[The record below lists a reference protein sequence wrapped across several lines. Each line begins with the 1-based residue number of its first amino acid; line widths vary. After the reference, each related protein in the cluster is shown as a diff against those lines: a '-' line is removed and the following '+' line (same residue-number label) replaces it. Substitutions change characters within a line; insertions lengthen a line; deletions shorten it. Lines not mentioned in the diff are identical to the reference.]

1 MKYLKHQSIKKTGLI
16 FFGLV
21 VLVMSVTLADASTR
35 MPQFS
40 LSSAVSGQTVSSVAF
55 KGKVLL
61 VTFFAT
67 WCPPC
72 RHEIP
77 NLIQLNKKFGPQG
90 FSVIGLSVDQGGSGI
105 VAKLVKK
112 ENINYP
118 VLMSTRSTAR
128 DFGGI
133 VGIPTSF
140 LVNRAGNVVK
150 RYPGYTSRALL
161 EKDIQSVLQ

>member
-1 MKYLKHQSIKKTGLI
+1 MKYLKNKGMKKTGLI
-16 FFGLV
+16 LFGLV
-21 VLVMSVTLADASTR
+21 VLVMSVTVAGASTR
-35 MPQFS
+35 MPPFS
-40 LSSAVSGQTVSSVAF
+40 LSSAVGGQTVSSATF

-72 RHEIP
+72 RQEVP
-77 NLIQLNKKFGPQG
+77 SLIQLNNKFGPQG
-90 FSVIGLSVDQGGSGI
+90 FSVIALSVDQGGSEG
-105 VAKLVKK
+105 VAKFVKK

-118 VLMSTRSTAR
+118 VLMSNRSTTR

-133 VGIPTSF
+133 VGIPTAF
-140 LVNRAGNVVK
+140 LVNREGNVVK
-150 RYPGYTSRALL
+150 RYSGYTSPALL

>member
-1 MKYLKHQSIKKTGLI
+1 MKYLKNNSMKKTGLI
-16 FFGLV
+16 LFGLV
-21 VLVMSVTLADASTR
+21 VLVMTVTMAGASTR

-40 LSSAVSGQTVSSVAF
+40 LSSAVDGKTVSSVDF
-55 KGKVLL
+55 KGKALL

-72 RHEIP
+72 RREIST
-77 NLIQLNKKFGPQG
+77 LIQLNKEFGPQG
-90 FSVIGLSVDQGGSGI
+90 FSVIGLSVDEGGSKV
-105 VAKLVKK
+105 VAKLVKQ

-118 VLMSTRSTAR
+118 VLMSDRSTVR
-128 DFGGI
+128 NFGGI

-140 LVNRAGNVVK
+140 LVNREGNVVK
-150 RYPGYTSRALL
+150 RYPGYVPSALL

>member
-1 MKYLKHQSIKKTGLI
+1 MKYLQNKSMKKTGLI

-21 VLVMSVTLADASTR
+21 VLVMSVTVAGASTR
-35 MPQFS
+35 MPPFA
-40 LSSAVSGQTVSSVAF
+40 LSSAVGGQTVSSAAF

-72 RHEIP
+72 RQEIP

-90 FSVIGLSVDQGGSGI
+90 FSVIALSVDQGGPGV

-118 VLMSTRSTAR
+118 VLMSTPSTTR

-133 VGIPTSF
+133 VGIPTAF
-140 LVNRAGNVVK
+140 LINRAGNVVK

>member
-1 MKYLKHQSIKKTGLI
+1 MKYLKNKGMKKTGLI
-16 FFGLV
+16 LFGLV
-21 VLVMSVTLADASTR
+21 VLVMSVTVAGASTR
-35 MPQFS
+35 MPPFS
-40 LSSAVSGQTVSSVAF
+40 LSSAVGGQTVSSTAF

-72 RHEIP
+72 RHEVP
-77 NLIQLNKKFGPQG
+77 SLIQLNNKFGSQG
-90 FSVIGLSVDQGGSGI
+90 FSVIALSVDQGGPEG
-105 VAKLVKK
+105 VAKFVKK

-118 VLMSTRSTAR
+118 VLMSNRSTTR

-133 VGIPTSF
+133 VGIPTAF
-140 LVNRAGNVVK
+140 LVNREGNVVK
-150 RYPGYTSRALL
+150 RYSGYTSPALL